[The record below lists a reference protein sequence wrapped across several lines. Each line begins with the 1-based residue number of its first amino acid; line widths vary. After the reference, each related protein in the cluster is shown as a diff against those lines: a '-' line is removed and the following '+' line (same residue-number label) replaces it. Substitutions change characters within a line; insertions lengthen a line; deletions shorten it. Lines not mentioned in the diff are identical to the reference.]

1 MFNKKGVSLITVM
14 LFMLVATIAATAT
27 YKWLSSEQRSS
38 ASRMKIAEA
47 QQASRAGLESV
58 RAWMTFHAN
67 DVGAL
72 MHQYVAGNKKPIKLD
87 DVVRQ
92 FGSTKQN
99 YSVWLTGVE
108 GENAPY
114 RLKITSVGKTRDNTK
129 YSEVSIL
136 KVDGLY
142 RVKVPVKT
150 TGISFDQAFAGQ
162 HAGVTGSD
170 SLESALIT
178 GNFATNNT
186 PAIYSKVVVTGSA
199 NYGGNIT
206 HTGDVYIGKDVSATG
221 MITIGNATS
230 VDTLVAYVGGN
241 VTCAD
246 GQPFTVYGDLYLAGN
261 VGNCILDVKGNLT
274 VAGKLSVAFN
284 NNNIKVTVGKNL
296 VFTETGV
303 LNYPRESFSSITVG
317 ENIYLPDK
325 IEGNCTMS
333 DCADQN
339 KQRLIKANGK
349 VYRYNKTHY
358 YEILKQNNA
367 GTEYGIYMQYTN
379 QNDVLTNE
387 NNKKNKRITTIVGSS
402 YESASVSSWNK
413 NDNVLKNVTGQYWQK
428 IEKMNAYGNL
438 IVDNA
443 IPQPILIDNESTW
456 KAKRAN
462 AFCGGS
468 INNKDGKFDM
478 DDAAV
483 DALNSCYVKAVND
496 GNILYN
502 EYLIIQWNYTNNKQP
517 SHTLDHKFVLYS
529 TEKLGGDPYLPG
541 TSDDGYVLLYLEKG
555 AGQLNAKTEQEH
567 NYVIYSKEDIDQIN
581 GLKMTGTMILEPG
594 KKLLKTQGQ
603 TRLQF
608 GKSVVQSMADA
619 GLIKENPAYTSVAN
633 PSGSGS
639 ASSTTGGAPDS
650 YYVGTSPQLA
660 ISLESQYKNNELD
673 PDKLQEG
680 SYSNISSSV
689 IVMPRVLY
697 LTQDYIGK
705 LTDYFSVINL
715 NKGTDNGQG
724 NVTCNPT
731 GLDASV
737 RRDGKTLVPEDNY
750 TCNYN
755 SSYGNVPFYVVI
767 SGKNGTTPA
776 VTFEN
781 PGFTNISA
789 GGAPATI
796 NMLVKKA
803 TGSATMSVGVRVRNL
818 PDTWTLVRQ
827 SSDIVEQSVG
837 SGILNEKNFIVNFKA
852 NEATK
857 ALFTIAAPAG
867 AGNNTVYFELTEPLN
882 GCLIGTPSVYTVSI
896 SGSADINRSPIPQ
909 TYCTDHSTLVATNN
923 QSYDC
928 DDVTSADWPSCDAT
942 LQSGEWV
949 YPSCNS
955 LVTTDENNAWT
966 CGTNLAISLQKQSVS
981 QYCLAFIADTSLEAE
996 TGETYTLFAS
1006 LKRKPVEL
1014 YVKSEGLVGSAT
1026 LEVAAAKSGDAGY
1039 QVLSS
1044 TTERNGYKV
1053 YQVYAGYRV
1062 KFTAKDFG
1070 SNVFSKWSCHGDD
1083 CVVPSYDKETYES
1096 LLITSSDTLVATF
1109 NRRDD
1114 HCFFDTFGSKKSS
1127 KNVQEDFKVF
1137 CPNNTYE
1144 NCVDYCASGTDCSIR
1159 SGQGHDPEAN
1169 WMIVHSNHKSW
1180 STHYNDFE
1188 EPKLK
1193 DGLIRAPGTLGNLG
1207 AALGAYRPTVM
1218 LNRVKAGSNGKMSL
1232 KMKVPTDFTETFDD
1246 LVGKGDNFD
1255 DGVIL
1260 RSNIQGTKYLS
1271 VNLYKGSVLSEG
1283 QPGAWVRVCYVEGVE
1298 NKGKDCIATSLKNNL
1313 NGNYVPLKSLHDV
1326 TMNVVLNGASLDVT
1340 FDYNFSGALQGSHDV
1355 GNAHFDLSTLNNTS
1369 LSYGATDYEYIGLK
1383 MFNTFYFYK
1392 DITWTSKSFES
1403 DCYASPQIYCS
1414 FANNYIGGTVP
1425 LNTEVSPWVGASS
1438 WFDENSSECTALTY
1452 HYNGCDMPNNL
1463 YVSSPY
1469 FMYQGNSWACG
1480 SGNIGGFW
1488 DKGAEL
1494 AGSTYKFQ
1502 EEGYH
1507 KIDTTMT
1514 LFNNYQLSGYAKNA
1528 TVQVVCGSTTYT
1540 SDCGQFYVG
1549 EIVSCTKHEEFLE
1562 NNSSKY
1568 CSVDPC
1574 VFEPQP
1580 VENDLVNLRDANLLI
1595 AITGL
1600 SGVVE
1605 VQLVDKNN
1613 VYSDKYTITA
1623 DGSYSIDVNLISD
1636 VNGFDPQ
1643 NIKKVVINGATGY
1656 TVTQLQ
1662 SSCGNVASLSN
1673 CSATFDGHGFRVSAS
1688 VNNPNNAAKNGCTL
1702 SSADDLFND
1711 KSQDCEAE
1719 LSYYVPVSGIYEGMA
1734 ASDTKSFT
1742 FDIEMQDKENV
1753 RTSCPVKPVATV
1765 KKSSIYCD
1773 ILTNEIY
1780 AGDEWP
1786 YMQYYITNC
1795 PTGGC
1800 NATIEVDG
1808 KTSATD
1814 VTYDKNCETGAS
1826 CESLNWRPT
1835 DLNSAAGDYKYVV
1848 KFPGATDCS
1857 VDVTVKAVEGAKAEN
1872 CRVVEGTFYADLT
1885 PPSNGAS
1892 STVQLYYNDV
1902 LGNKVGAEKSFNASG
1917 YVFSQPLSGIT
1928 APGTYTLALA
1938 INGTAA
1944 CSATHTVEAASSS
1957 SNSSSAS
1964 TGSSSSV
1971 AGAYSAECGFEDG
1984 SSNAITE
1991 TWANTSNLKFWVKHN
2006 ASTNIKTTLTGT
2018 VAEWNGS
2025 KNADVTLNTE
2035 FYANAN
2041 STSTRNFNS
2050 AVTGGTYE
2058 FKVKS
2063 DDGKLQCSALLTVK
2077 QALTCSVDKTEMGPE
2092 EIFKL
2097 SGTYVGSTC
2106 SNPQA
2111 HDVSNNKWLGLTC
2124 SNLNHVFTAP
2134 STVGTYEYQIY
2145 VNGAPNA
2152 VCSKTI
2158 TVKEVP
2164 PTCQNVTL
2172 TKSVGANVA
2181 ITPSGL
2187 TGCSEP
2193 CSYEIKQ
2200 GSVTITSDNG
2210 YMPKDG
2216 PLNSFTGESSVSTGD
2231 GTVYTLSF
2239 TNGVGT
2245 GSCTATVKYV
2255 AGSTAET
2262 IALNDYDVDHGFT
2275 KGKVYSVTCGQRD
2288 GSYRSL
2294 CCMSTDGSGDKKFMY
2309 GGESKNLNPGY
2320 WGASGSCD
2328 DNPRVLEVPS
2338 TTDMK
2343 CKVCN

>member
-1 MFNKKGVSLITVM
+1 MFNKKGVSLVTVM

-108 GENAPY
+108 GDNAPY

-142 RVKVPVKT
+142 RVKVPVKAA
-150 TGISFDQAFAGQ
+150 GINFDQAFAGQ
-162 HAGVTGSD
+162 HAGVTGED

-178 GNFATNNT
+178 GDFSTNNI
-186 PAIYSKVVVTGSA
+186 PKIYSKVVVTGSA
-199 NYGGNIT
+199 NYGGDIT
-206 HTGDVYIGKDVSATG
+206 HGGDVYIRKNISAKGK
-221 MITIGNATS
+221 ITIGNATS

-241 VTCAD
+241 VTCANA
-246 GQPFTVYGDLYLAGN
+246 QPFTVYGDLYLAGD
-261 VGNCILDVKGNLT
+261 VGNCDLDVKGNLT
-274 VAGKLSVAFN
+274 IAGKLSVAFN
-284 NNNIKVTVGKNL
+284 NNNIKVSVGKNL

-303 LNYPRESFSSITVG
+303 LDYPRESFSSITVG
-317 ENIYLPDK
+317 ENVYLPDK
-325 IEGNCTMS
+325 IEGHCTTS

-387 NNKKNKRITTIVGSS
+387 NNRKNKRITTIVGSS

-443 IPQPILIDNESTW
+443 IPQPILIDNETAW

-483 DALNSCYVKAVND
+483 DALNSCYVRAVND
-496 GNILYN
+496 GKILYN

-517 SHTLDHKFVLYS
+517 SKTLDHKFVLYS

-567 NYVIYSKEDIDQIN
+567 NYVIYSKENIDQIN

-673 PDKLQEG
+673 PERMQED
-680 SYSNISSSV
+680 SYSNISPSV

-705 LTDYFSVINL
+705 LSDYYSVINL

-755 SSYGNVPFYVVI
+755 SSYGAVPFYVVI

-1070 SNVFSKWSCHGDD
+1070 SNVFSKWACHGDD

-1114 HCFFDTFGSKKSS
+1114 HCFFDTFDSKKSS
-1127 KNVQEDFKVF
+1127 KNVQEDFKIF

-1144 NCVDYCASGTDCSIR
+1144 NCVDYCASDTACSIR

-1169 WMIVHSNHKSW
+1169 WMIVHSNHKRGL
-1180 STHYNDFE
+1180 STSFNDFA
-1188 EPKLK
+1188 EPVFK

-1207 AALGAYRPTVM
+1207 SAFKVYRPTVM
-1218 LNRVKAGSNGKMSL
+1218 LSRVKAGSNGKMSL
-1232 KMKVPTDFTETFDD
+1232 KMKVPTDFTETFED
-1246 LVGKGDNFD
+1246 LIGKGENYN
-1255 DGVIL
+1255 DGMIL
-1260 RSNIQGTKYLS
+1260 RSNVQGTKYLS
-1271 VNLYKGSVLSEG
+1271 VNLFKGSILAEG
-1283 QPGAWVRVCYVEGVE
+1283 RPGAMVRVCYVDVIE
-1298 NKGKDCIATSLKNNL
+1298 NKGADCLKEPLKNVL
-1313 NGNYVPLKSLHDV
+1313 NGNYVPLKSLNDV
-1326 TMNVVLNGASLDVT
+1326 SMNAVLNGASLDLT
-1340 FDYNFSGALQGSHDV
+1340 FEYNLSVIGKGSYSA
-1355 GNAHFDLSTLNNTS
+1355 GSAHFDLSQLTNKL

-1392 DITWTSKSFES
+1392 DITWTSRSYES
-1403 DCYASPQIYCS
+1403 DCYAAPQIYCS
-1414 FANNYIGGTVP
+1414 FANKFIGGTVP
-1425 LNTEVSPWVGASS
+1425 LNTDVSPWVGKSS
-1438 WFDENSSECTALTY
+1438 WFDENTSECATLTY

-1469 FMYQGNSWACG
+1469 FMYQGNSMACSYG
-1480 SGNIGGFW
+1480 SIGGFW

-1613 VYSDKYTITA
+1613 VSSDKYTITA

-1765 KKSSIYCD
+1765 KKSSIYCV
-1773 ILTNEIY
+1773 ISTNEIY

-1857 VDVTVKAVEGAKAEN
+1857 VDVTVKAVEGAKADN

-1902 LGNKVGAEKSFNASG
+1902 LGNKVGAEESFNTSG

-1971 AGAYSAECGFEDG
+1971 AGGYTASCPALEGYASMT
-1984 SSNAITE
+1984 ITGINFNVGNL
-1991 TWANTSNLKFWVKHN
+1991 TAAATSRNIYIGTSTV
-2006 ASTNIKTTLTGT
+2006 AAGTSTNCNQYHCEQMNLDVPDTPGEYSYKLTIDDKEVCSNKLT
-2018 VAEWNGS
+2018 A
-2025 KNADVTLNTE
+2025 KNP
-2035 FYANAN
+2035 
-2041 STSTRNFNS
+2041 
-2050 AVTGGTYE
+2050 
-2058 FKVKS
+2058 
-2063 DDGKLQCSALLTVK
+2063 
-2077 QALTCSVDKTEMGPE
+2077 LTCSV
-2092 EIFKL
+2092 
-2097 SGTYVGSTC
+2097 
-2106 SNPQA
+2106 
-2111 HDVSNNKWLGLTC
+2111 NK
-2124 SNLNHVFTAP
+2124 A
-2134 STVGTYEYQIY
+2134 
-2145 VNGAPNA
+2145 
-2152 VCSKTI
+2152 
-2158 TVKEVP
+2158 
-2164 PTCQNVTL
+2164 NVTL
-2172 TKSVGANVA
+2172 
-2181 ITPSGL
+2181 
-2187 TGCSEP
+2187 
-2193 CSYEIKQ
+2193 
-2200 GSVTITSDNG
+2200 
-2210 YMPKDG
+2210 
-2216 PLNSFTGESSVSTGD
+2216 GES
-2231 GTVYTLSF
+2231 YTLSF
-2239 TNGVGT
+2239 TYG
-2245 GSCTATVKYV
+2245 GSCWNTSLSGHGVSHSNCQNSYTVNPTETGTHEYSFDINGS
-2255 AGSTAET
+2255 AG
-2262 IALNDYDVDHGFT
+2262 IASC
-2275 KGKVYSVTCGQRD
+2275 KVSVTVVGVISSSSS
-2288 GSYRSL
+2288 G
-2294 CCMSTDGSGDKKFMY
+2294 GSGDTEIVDSDY
-2309 GGESKNLNPGY
+2309 CSVTPTVVTGGQSNIGTSAICYKVKTAEIAGFSISNFNGRQWRVNGGSWIEGDVNPGAVSALSNGY
-2320 WGASGSCD
+2320 IYIDIQAGGYTYSNCGWW
-2328 DNPRVLEVPS
+2328 
-2338 TTDMK
+2338 
-2343 CKVCN
+2343 

>member
-1 MFNKKGVSLITVM
+1 MFNKKGVSLVTVM

-241 VTCAD
+241 VTCAN

-303 LNYPRESFSSITVG
+303 LDYPRESYSSITVG
-317 ENIYLPDK
+317 ENVYLPDK
-325 IEGNCTMS
+325 IEGHCTS

-367 GTEYGIYMQYTN
+367 GTEYGIYMQNTN

-387 NNKKNKRITTIVGSS
+387 NNRKNKRITTIVGSS

-443 IPQPILIDNESTW
+443 IPQPILIDNETAW

-496 GNILYN
+496 GKILYN

-796 NMLVKKA
+796 NMVVKKA

-1014 YVKSEGLVGSAT
+1014 YVKSEGLAGSAT

-1070 SNVFSKWSCHGDD
+1070 SNVFSKWACRGDD

-1114 HCFFDTFGSKKSS
+1114 HCFFDTFGSKKNS

-1144 NCVDYCASGTDCSIR
+1144 NCVDYCASDTDCSIR
-1159 SGQGHDPEAN
+1159 SGEGHDPEAN

-1271 VNLYKGSVLSEG
+1271 VNLYKGSLISEK
-1283 QPGAWVRVCYVEGVE
+1283 QPGAWVRVCYVEGIE

-1355 GNAHFDLSTLNNTS
+1355 GNAHFDLSRLNNTS

-1392 DITWTSKSFES
+1392 DITWTSRSYES
-1403 DCYASPQIYCS
+1403 DCYAAPQIYCS
-1414 FANNYIGGTVP
+1414 FANKFIGGTVP
-1425 LNTEVSPWVGASS
+1425 LNTDVSPWVGKSS
-1438 WFDENSSECTALTY
+1438 WFDENTSECATLTY

-1463 YVSSPY
+1463 YVSYPY

-1580 VENDLVNLRDANLLI
+1580 VANDLVNLRDANLLI

-1613 VYSDKYTITA
+1613 VSSDKYTITA

-1673 CSATFDGHGFRVSAS
+1673 CSATFDGHGFRVSAT

-1765 KKSSIYCD
+1765 KKSSIYCV
-1773 ILTNEIY
+1773 ISTNEIY

-1857 VDVTVKAVEGAKAEN
+1857 VDVKVNAVEGAKASD
-1872 CRVVEGTFYADLT
+1872 CRVVDGTFYANLT
-1885 PPSNGAS
+1885 PPSNGATS
-1892 STVQLYYNDV
+1892 KVQLYYNDV
-1902 LGNKVGAEKSFNASG
+1902 LGNKVGSEESFNTSG

-1971 AGAYSAECGFEDG
+1971 AGAVSATCGVSTHDYDISGENEFYTG
-1984 SSNAITE
+1984 
-1991 TWANTSNLKFWVKHN
+1991 SNLYFVAKNNKNQNETVSVNVFNGSRSLGTKTLNGNSNWSKLYDIGSKLTVGSYTYSIKIGDNEICSHTISVKNPTANCVVSESKTALNSKITFSASFAPNNRNAKVVLTHGSDYLENQNNYWLGNDISKEVTMGTAGSHKFTLSIEDNVVCERTVEVSEGAPSFDCDQITVIPGESNNVVITPKNVSGCTEGCSYVIEGTSVTNSSFDYTTGALPAFTGNGSDGDVVSYNVSLTNSEETTTKSCKVRFSDPSVFPCNDGNSTPREWHAGNAQDFESESGTCIKYN
-2006 ASTNIKTTLTGT
+2006 AS
-2018 VAEWNGS
+2018 S
-2025 KNADVTLNTE
+2025 
-2035 FYANAN
+2035 
-2041 STSTRNFNS
+2041 
-2050 AVTGGTYE
+2050 
-2058 FKVKS
+2058 
-2063 DDGKLQCSALLTVK
+2063 GKLQIGCWWA
-2077 QALTCSVDKTEMGPE
+2077 PE
-2092 EIFKL
+2092 
-2097 SGTYVGSTC
+2097 TPV
-2106 SNPQA
+2106 N
-2111 HDVSNNKWLGLTC
+2111 VS
-2124 SNLNHVFTAP
+2124 
-2134 STVGTYEYQIY
+2134 
-2145 VNGAPNA
+2145 
-2152 VCSKTI
+2152 
-2158 TVKEVP
+2158 
-2164 PTCQNVTL
+2164 
-2172 TKSVGANVA
+2172 
-2181 ITPSGL
+2181 
-2187 TGCSEP
+2187 
-2193 CSYEIKQ
+2193 IKHC
-2200 GSVTITSDNG
+2200 
-2210 YMPKDG
+2210 
-2216 PLNSFTGESSVSTGD
+2216 D
-2231 GTVYTLSF
+2231 GTV
-2239 TNGVGT
+2239 
-2245 GSCTATVKYV
+2245 
-2255 AGSTAET
+2255 ET
-2262 IALNDYDVDHGFT
+2262 ISHKCSGWESVSVDNSCN
-2275 KGKVYSVTCGQRD
+2275 VYITNE
-2288 GSYRSL
+2288 
-2294 CCMSTDGSGDKKFMY
+2294 KKIKWDF
-2309 GGESKNLNPGY
+2309 SN
-2320 WGASGSCD
+2320 W
-2328 DNPRVLEVPS
+2328 
-2338 TTDMK
+2338 
-2343 CKVCN
+2343 